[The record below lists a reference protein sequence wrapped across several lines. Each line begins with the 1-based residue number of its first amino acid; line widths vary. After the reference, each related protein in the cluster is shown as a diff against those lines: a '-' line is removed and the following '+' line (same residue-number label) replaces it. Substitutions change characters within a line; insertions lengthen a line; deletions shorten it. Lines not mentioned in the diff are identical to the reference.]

1 MTRRASPLKLLAD
14 SADPAQPEVEISIL
28 IPVYNE
34 IENLDLLYERLVE
47 HLDALGQ
54 SYEVILVDDGST
66 DGSPDRIARLCQKN
80 PHFALVR
87 LNRNFGQTAAMAAAI
102 DHSRGRVLITMD
114 ADLQNDPA
122 DIAKMLERFNEG
134 YDLVSGWRRRRQD
147 PWFSR
152 TLPSRIAN
160 AMISHYTGVA
170 LHDYGCTLKVY
181 RADLLRQLNLYGE
194 MHRFLPALLAH
205 LGARITEIEVN
216 HHPRHAGKT
225 KYGIGRTGKVLLDL
239 LTVMFLGTY
248 ATKPIYLFGG
258 FGLMLMLGG
267 VLSFSAMIYLK
278 YVAYV
283 SMISTPLPMMTAML
297 VILGVQFLMMGLLA
311 ELVVRTYHESQH
323 KKIYVLRQ
331 WIAPG
336 SLEKA
341 STPGDE
347 AGESP

>member
-1 MTRRASPLKLLAD
+1 MTDLG
-14 SADPAQPEVEISIL
+14 PAPELSVL

-34 IENLDLLYERLVE
+34 IENLELLYRKLVE
-47 HLDALGQ
+47 HLEPLGVP
-54 SYEVILVDDGST
+54 YEVLLVDDGSQ
-66 DGSPDRIARLCQKN
+66 DGSPEKIAELCSLD

-87 LNRNFGQTAAMAAAI
+87 LNRNFGQTAAMAAGI
-102 DHSRGRVLITMD
+102 DHARGQIVVTMD

-122 DIAKMLERFNEG
+122 DIAPMLQRYREG
-134 YDLVSGWRRRRQD
+134 YDLVSGWRRKRKD
-147 PWFSR
+147 AWINR

-160 AMISHYTGVA
+160 SLISRFTGVS

-181 RADLLRQLNLYGE
+181 RADLVRQLNLYGE

-205 LGARITEIEVN
+205 LGARITEIEVT

-239 LTVMFLGTY
+239 MTVKFLGTY

-258 FGLMLMLGG
+258 FGLTCLFLGFLTFVWML
-267 VLSFSAMIYLK
+267 YLK
-278 YVAYV
+278 YGEGL
-283 SMISTPLPMMTAML
+283 SMILTPLPVLTAML
-297 VILGVQFLMMGLLA
+297 EILGVQFLMMGLLA
-311 ELVVRTYHESQH
+311 ELVVRTYHESQR

-336 SLEKA
+336 STTA
-341 STPGDE
+341 SPPE
-347 AGESP
+347 N